1 MAWIIA
7 DRRHSPALRSLQL
20 SAEKG
25 ATIPVGCRR
34 MHPDFTHLEHLSI
47 TRDIF
52 LCINFICHLLPLR
65 CCLAPQLLLKCLI
78 YYPER
83 RQETCT
89 PCAYIICVYQDHFTQ
104 WRNGSA
110 RAQCLLMLLYNLIGL
125 HACLIQ

>member
-1 MAWIIA
+1 MQMAWIIA

-65 CCLAPQLLLKCLI
+65 CDL
-78 YYPER
+78 
-83 RQETCT
+83 
-89 PCAYIICVYQDHFTQ
+89 
-104 WRNGSA
+104 
-110 RAQCLLMLLYNLIGL
+110 GL
-125 HACLIQ
+125 PPA

>member
-20 SAEKG
+20 SAEQG

-52 LCINFICHLLPLR
+52 LCINLICHLLPLR
-65 CCLAPQLLLKCLI
+65 QALPHSHTLDPI
-78 YYPER
+78 YYLIKHAHSSAYR
-83 RQETCT
+83 A
-89 PCAYIICVYQDHFTQ
+89 PC
-104 WRNGSA
+104 
-110 RAQCLLMLLYNLIGL
+110 
-125 HACLIQ
+125 